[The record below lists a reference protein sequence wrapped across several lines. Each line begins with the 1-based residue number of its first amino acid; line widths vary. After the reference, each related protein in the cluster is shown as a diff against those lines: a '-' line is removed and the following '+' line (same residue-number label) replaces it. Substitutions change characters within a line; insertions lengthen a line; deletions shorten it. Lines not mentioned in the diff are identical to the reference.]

1 MSNLI
6 TTLPLSFG
14 VDKSCAKAA
23 MTTAGGNHNRQL
35 YITTAITIIVVSIII
50 IISTTIIITTTIT
63 FKVEKTLTMNSFACV
78 RVIVSVRRGVSCSVV
93 FFVLVGVC

>member
-1 MSNLI
+1 
-6 TTLPLSFG
+6 
-14 VDKSCAKAA
+14 

-63 FKVEKTLTMNSFACV
+63 FKVEKTLTMNSFAV
-78 RVIVSVRRGVSCSVV
+78 DPNQTFDDPASKKSLLMLY
-93 FFVLVGVC
+93 FFPSLAKKS